1 MAFIMMQCFP
11 LSLVCWGFFGHKS
24 MLNFF
29 QMCLLNHLDD
39 YVGVFLYSVNVVYCI
54 DQISGVEPSLY
65 FRNKSHL
72 VMVRNP
78 FTMLLNLAC

>member
-1 MAFIMMQCFP
+1 MCVSCGFSYMAFIMMQCFP

-39 YVGVFLYSVNVVYCI
+39 YVGVFLYSVNVVY
-54 DQISGVEPSLY
+54 
-65 FRNKSHL
+65 
-72 VMVRNP
+72 
-78 FTMLLNLAC
+78 ACGYVSVHDGM